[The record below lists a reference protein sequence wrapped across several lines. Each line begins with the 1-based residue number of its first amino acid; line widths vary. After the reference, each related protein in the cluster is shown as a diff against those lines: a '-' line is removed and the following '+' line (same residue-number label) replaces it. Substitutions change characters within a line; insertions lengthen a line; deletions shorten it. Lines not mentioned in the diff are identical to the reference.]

1 MRLKD
6 VVTESRRASAE
17 SVLRYVQRQH
27 HDFRMDSEILKYP
40 HWQLRIVPLDQLN
53 LYDVERDDPLNRVL
67 DIDSEHIETLRRE
80 GPAGIQSRPIV
91 VNDHGEIIDGNHRA
105 IAAQEMGMES
115 IPAWQPIAKNIT
127 EVFVRPGQLTKSYS
141 AKQMVDLGIKPR
153 RDGYYVSARD
163 WADIVSIETGRETIQ
178 QVLAR
183 RQNTNL
189 TEIIQKHKICENTIR
204 DLNGVITMESW
215 MYLIESMHT
224 QNISET
230 VSKKSISDID
240 NIVNSFG
247 TRNLKLGHKYI
258 PNMLLGIHDK
268 ISVYDSQGNSPG
280 KLNQFLTLKKINGI
294 ELTFLDDQGKRVIYP
309 DKRLSDKMYTRTVLL
324 DNEDSFNQYR
334 TWMQLTHDIAI
345 PAVAKL
351 EGKVKLFTD
360 PGLTDLIDYDRGTV
374 TIVKPMSVT
383 ENFAD
388 GKKPGRRGLSK
399 RVGIPR
405 KASLAQLS
413 RIAGSST
420 GERLRMAQ
428 WQLSM
433 RRGRAKKHK

>member
-40 HWQLRIVPLDQLN
+40 HWQLRTVPLDQLN
-53 LYDVERDDPLNRVL
+53 LYNVERDDPLNRVL

-91 VNDHGEIIDGNHRA
+91 VNASGEIIDGNHRA

-115 IPAWQPIAKNIT
+115 IPAWQPMAKNIT

-153 RDGYYVSARD
+153 RGGYYVSARD

-183 RQNTNL
+183 RQGL
-189 TEIIQKHKICENTIR
+189 
-204 DLNGVITMESW
+204 
-215 MYLIESMHT
+215 
-224 QNISET
+224 
-230 VSKKSISDID
+230 
-240 NIVNSFG
+240 
-247 TRNLKLGHKYI
+247 
-258 PNMLLGIHDK
+258 
-268 ISVYDSQGNSPG
+268 
-280 KLNQFLTLKKINGI
+280 
-294 ELTFLDDQGKRVIYP
+294 
-309 DKRLSDKMYTRTVLL
+309 
-324 DNEDSFNQYR
+324 
-334 TWMQLTHDIAI
+334 A
-345 PAVAKL
+345 

-360 PGLTDLIDYDRGTV
+360 PDYFGAEVDDTGFDQLPVINIPTDQLVGFEPDDKMNQPKSRANVRKILAGLKRGDSLPPV
-374 TIVKPMSVT
+374 LVRKYKNGYQVLDGHHRFWAYKLLGIKSIPSRIVPARDIEEKGQQDVE

-399 RVGIPR
+399 RMGVNCKQSVSKLR
-405 KASLAQLS
+405 S
-413 RIAGSST
+413 IAKHSS
-420 GERLRMAQ
+420 GERQRMAHFCANMK
-428 WQLSM
+428 SG
-433 RRGRAKKHK
+433 RRKSK